1 MIYLKV
7 LVYYFIKNCLYTF
20 TCFLNNTLL
29 NFFLI
34 NLLITI
40 KNSNIINIYLII
52 LYLKAVIISLK
63 TNELIINSA
72 LLVGFNNVHPFLFY
86 ISLVLSFF
94 YLVTLG
100 NFIKCLLFSINSII
114 ILSLLLGGLWGAG
127 NSSWGFFWLKDPIE
141 IILLSLFLLIVLVIH
156 NNYNYKIIYNVI
168 IYFYLVALALYCLRN
183 GFFFTKHNFFNI
195 NLIKNIFLYYFF
207 ILFFNIN
214 KNLLLLLLL
223 ITVNNFFLIHLIIY
237 FVFKTIAIY
246 NSKIKLTHITTIAI
260 YISWIKYKEN
270 NFSAYNCITN
280 SQNLINYYYW
290 SLTKNYN
297 FIEFYKLKC
306 LNSLGYSNFFLYSY
320 KFFFFICVNMSY
332 YYYLILIIFLI
343 SNLKIVSK

>member
-141 IILLSLFLLIVLVIH
+141 LILLLLLCLIIQLTHINFTYNNLFLSIVFLLLLLT
-156 NNYNYKIIYNVI
+156 
-168 IYFYLVALALYCLRN
+168 FLYYLRN
-183 GFFFTKHNFFNI
+183 GFIFTKHNFFNVKLRKNIIIYIIFFLTITI
-195 NLIKNIFLYYFF
+195 NTSNLQLKTFIISIFIVISCYYYNFIILYFINFIKNFLNNYK
-207 ILFFNIN
+207 N
-214 KNLLLLLLL
+214 KLK
-223 ITVNNFFLIHLIIY
+223 LIHILIFSLYLI
-237 FVFKTIAIY
+237 
-246 NSKIKLTHITTIAI
+246 
-260 YISWIKYKEN
+260 WIKYREN
-270 NFSAYNCITN
+270 NFSIYNYLTLKQIITF
-280 SQNLINYYYW
+280 NYYW
-290 SLTKNYN
+290 VLTKIYN
-297 FIEFYKLKC
+297 LLELYKWKIEK
-306 LNSLGYSNFFLYSY
+306 
-320 KFFFFICVNMSY
+320 
-332 YYYLILIIFLI
+332 
-343 SNLKIVSK
+343 